1 MIEASKEAIKV
12 NCAIAEALL
21 DGGAD
26 INADVA
32 TRGETPLCVPTVQLM
47 RELCACT
54 RFLSAW
60 KTRANCTY
68 CIEVVRSCVDP
79 PGSVLGQRRRAMEQQ

>member
-26 INADVA
+26 INADVD
-32 TRGETPLCVPTVQLM
+32 TRGETPLCVPTVRLM
-47 RELCACT
+47 RGPCACT

-60 KTRANCTY
+60 KTRAS
-68 CIEVVRSCVDP
+68 VRY
-79 PGSVLGQRRRAMEQQ
+79 